1 MIILFFHFL
10 CPILFTHI
18 LFYHSDISIQFYSIV
33 LYSTLVGLTEA
44 TIGSILVISVLL
56 NMFEVHDSG
65 NALKNPE
72 PWLGNY
78 RWQRFWIDGGPLRK
92 EKWFT
97 FPVFIITTL
106 PAFNEP
112 AARQRIQALK
122 VPPCPPTTLL
132 PRDQSFLHM
141 LIIMRFQ
148 LKHDLIVVIMDLRVE
163 EVFLSGVDA
172 PHAQRAH
179 GRFTKVPFNC
189 WNFQGHT
196 HTQKVYQ
203 PRLGEPILR
212 F

>member
-1 MIILFFHFL
+1 MQIIISQIIILLSHFL

-33 LYSTLVGLTEA
+33 PYSTLVGLTEA

-56 NMFEVHDSG
+56 NMLEVHDSG

-72 PWLGNY
+72 PWLGYY

-112 AARQRIQALK
+112 AFPTHVNHHAFPTQTRFNSSHYGSSRGRGFSEWSRRPARSKGSWTIY
-122 VPPCPPTTLL
+122 
-132 PRDQSFLHM
+132 QSAF
-141 LIIMRFQ
+141 
-148 LKHDLIVVIMDLRVE
+148 
-163 EVFLSGVDA
+163 
-172 PHAQRAH
+172 
-179 GRFTKVPFNC
+179 
-189 WNFQGHT
+189 
-196 HTQKVYQ
+196 
-203 PRLGEPILR
+203 
-212 F
+212 